1 MLTNQPVSYICVLN
15 VKSLVGVGA
24 FDQEKARVKTLPMDG
39 SVATLLKIIMAVIYY
54 CFPKNPNIK
63 NENYEKKRR

>member
-1 MLTNQPVSYICVLN
+1 MNHRQSFHDYEN
-15 VKSLVGVGA
+15 
-24 FDQEKARVKTLPMDG
+24 
-39 SVATLLKIIMAVIYY
+39 LLKIMLAVIYY